1 MIKLYGFWRSLATY
15 RVRIALR
22 LKNIPFEET
31 EVNLLEGAQFK
42 AGFDAVN
49 PQHAVPVMEH
59 EGKRLIQS
67 LPIIEYLDEIFPQH
81 PLLPSDAYGRARV
94 RALAHIAASDVH
106 PLIVPRVR
114 NFLSAE
120 MDLDEPQKLR
130 FIQHWFGVGSAALEA
145 KLARE
150 PETGAYAHG
159 DQATLADVV
168 LASHVVGARL
178 FKTDLSGAPK
188 LTALVDRCL
197 ALPAFDPGK
206 LAQEH

>member
-31 EVNLLEGAQFK
+31 EVDLLTGAQFK
-42 AGFDAVN
+42 PDFDAVN
-49 PQHAVPVMEH
+49 PQHAVPVLEH
-59 EGKRLIQS
+59 EGHRLIQS
-67 LPIIEYLDEIFPQH
+67 LPIIEYLEETFPQT
-81 PLLPSDAYGRARV
+81 PLLPADAAGRARV
-94 RALAHIAASDVH
+94 RALAQIAASDVH

-120 MDLDEPQKLR
+120 MGLDEPQKLR
-130 FIQHWFGVGSAALEA
+130 FIQHWFGVGSLALEA

-150 PETGAYAHG
+150 SETGSFAHG
-159 DQATLADVV
+159 NTLTLADAV

-197 ALPAFDPGK
+197 ALPAFDPGR
-206 LAQEH
+206 LTQGH